1 MRIEEGFQIHAKKK
15 RPIPTTV
22 AAASITSSTEPSAE
36 PASVAAASV
45 ASPTELEV
53 TSDEKCEK
61 ILGRE
66 TKKIKKEFQGER
78 KESPGQGQ

>member
-1 MRIEEGFQIHAKKK
+1 M
-15 RPIPTTV
+15 
-22 AAASITSSTEPSAE
+22 AAASVASLAEPAAE

-66 TKKIKKEFQGER
+66 AKNKIKFKKKF
-78 KESPGQGQ
+78 